1 MSDAET
7 YRHTQVGRWQVG
19 AAVLALVIALVA
31 AFAIDFGALGLII
44 TISVLP
50 VLFSFMTLTVV
61 VRDDH
66 VLLRFGYG
74 IVRKRIALSDVSAS
88 AEVRTTFLDGV
99 GIRMVSRGWLYNVAT
114 GSAVELTL
122 VGGKRVLIGTDEPA
136 RLLAA
141 IEAARAALASP
152 TRSVAGETTAGP
164 GVKWLVAV
172 FAPILLVTAG
182 AMIYQARSM
191 EVNVASPA
199 ITLRSGFYS
208 ASVPLEELREVIVA
222 DSLPRLR
229 RRTNG
234 FALGN
239 ARRGHFEVDSLGTAI
254 LFVTLNSP
262 PYIVLKSENQTVI
275 VNFRDPAKARLIID
289 NLSRLSGN

>member
-1 MSDAET
+1 MSDRET
-7 YRHTQVGRWQVG
+7 YRHTQIGRWQVG
-19 AAVLALVIALVA
+19 AAVLALIIALVA
-31 AFAIDFGALGLII
+31 AFAIDFGVLGLVI

-50 VLFSFMTLTVV
+50 ILFSFMTLTVMVHDAHV
-61 VRDDH
+61 V
-66 VLLRFGYG
+66 LRFGYG
-74 IVRKRIALSDVSAS
+74 IVRKRIALADVSACT
-88 AEVRTTFLDGV
+88 EVRTTFLDGV
-99 GIRMVSRGWLYNVAT
+99 GIRMVNRGWLYNVTT
-114 GSAVELTL
+114 GGAVELTL
-122 VGGKRVLIGTDEPA
+122 IGGKRVLIGTDEPA
-136 RLLAA
+136 RLLGA

-152 TRSVAGETTAGP
+152 ARSAAGETAAGP

-191 EVNVASPA
+191 EVDVAAPA
-199 ITLRSGFYS
+199 ITIRSGFYS

-222 DSLPRLR
+222 DSLPRLT

-239 ARRGHFEVDSLGTAI
+239 ARRGHFVVDSLGPAM
-254 LFVTLNSP
+254 LFVTLKSP
-262 PYIVLKSENQTVI
+262 PYIVLKTVNRTVI
-275 VNFRDPAKARLIID
+275 VSFRDSTKARIIVD

>member
-1 MSDAET
+1 MSGTET
-7 YRHTQVGRWQVG
+7 YRHTQVGRWQVA
-19 AAVLALVIALVA
+19 AAVLAMGIASYAIISIDFRLLGVIIAL
-31 AFAIDFGALGLII
+31 
-44 TISVLP
+44 SVLP
-50 VLFSFMTLTVV
+50 VLFSFVSLTVA
-61 VRDDH
+61 VRDTH
-66 VLLRFGYG
+66 VWLRFGYG

-99 GIRMVSRGWLYNVAT
+99 GIRMVSRGWVYNVST
-114 GSAVELTL
+114 GPAVELTL
-122 VGGKRVLIGTDEPA
+122 IGGKRVLIGTDEPA

-152 TRSVAGETTAGP
+152 ARSAAGETTAGP

-208 ASVPLEELREVIVA
+208 ASVPLNELREVIVA
-222 DSLPRLR
+222 DSLPRLK

-234 FALGN
+234 FAFGN
-239 ARRGHFEVDSLGTAI
+239 ARRGHFEVDSLGPAI

-262 PYIVLKSENQTVI
+262 PYIVLKSVNQTVI
-275 VNFRDPAKARLIID
+275 VNFRDPAKARVIVD